1 MADAMVPIT
10 KKLRDRKSSAS
21 HSEEKTYVFV
31 PPFFMAKKMAGEFLT
46 QPAILNRILRQK
58 LQNFAVK

>member
-1 MADAMVPIT
+1 MVPIT

-31 PPFFMAKKMAGEFLT
+31 PPFFMAKKMAAGIFNATRHSERLFELKNSEFCCE
-46 QPAILNRILRQK
+46 IK
-58 LQNFAVK
+58 F